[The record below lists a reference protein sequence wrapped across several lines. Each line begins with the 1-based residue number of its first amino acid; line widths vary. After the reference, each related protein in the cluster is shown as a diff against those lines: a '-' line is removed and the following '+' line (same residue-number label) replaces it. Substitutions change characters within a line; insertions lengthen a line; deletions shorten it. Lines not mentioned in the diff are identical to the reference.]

1 MIGWY
6 FSVSVFQNKWSFSG
20 FEDLDYLPEIPI
32 NEVAET
38 NIDEDDDLYSDQDG
52 DDLYS
57 DEYDE
62 YYGEDKIGVKIVGGK
77 ESVPN
82 KYPFA
87 AVLTTKSGGHFC
99 GGTLITRR
107 HVVTAAH
114 CFQAKPK

>member
-1 MIGWY
+1 M
-6 FSVSVFQNKWSFSG
+6 
-20 FEDLDYLPEIPI
+20 PEIPI

-38 NIDEDDDLYSDQDG
+38 NIDEDDDLYS
-52 DDLYS
+52 DLYS

-114 CFQAKPK
+114 CFRAKPK

>member
-1 MIGWY
+1 M
-6 FSVSVFQNKWSFSG
+6 
-20 FEDLDYLPEIPI
+20 PEIPI

-38 NIDEDDDLYSDQDG
+38 NIDEDYDLYSDQDG

-57 DEYDE
+57 YEYGNE
-62 YYGEDKIGVKIVGGK
+62 YYEEDNFEVRIVGGK